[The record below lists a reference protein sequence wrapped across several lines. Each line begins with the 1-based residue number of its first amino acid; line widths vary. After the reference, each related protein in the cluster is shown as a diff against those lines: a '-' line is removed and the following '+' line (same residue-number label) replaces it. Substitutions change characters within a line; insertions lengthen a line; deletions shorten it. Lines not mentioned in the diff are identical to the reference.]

1 MKILLL
7 FLLTTVSIY
16 SQVSIDLSKVTSS
29 TKRQT
34 IDGVYEKLGE
44 SMTYVFPGTPIE
56 EVTKNKDLIGVLA
69 VVADEVKSKVPLQ
82 PFSTEIL
89 QISSASKDIVAE
101 FNNPFCEFPKNTN
114 VVYFTTVKNLTIG
127 DLSKLRSNYLIL
139 ECDNLILT
147 KNTKFPK
154 KLDHI
159 IIKER
164 KKSNHYNL
172 LKALENVEF
181 TSMNFETYED

>member
-7 FLLTTVSIY
+7 LLLATVSLQ
-16 SQVSIDLSKVTSS
+16 SQDSIDLSKVTSS

-44 SMTYVFPGTPIE
+44 SKSFVFPGTPIE
-56 EVTKNKDLIGVLA
+56 EVTKNKDMIGVLA
-69 VVADEVKSKVPLQ
+69 VVADEVTSKVPLQ
-82 PFSTEIL
+82 SFSTEIL
-89 QISSASKDIVAE
+89 QISSASKDLIAE
-101 FNNPFCEFPKNTN
+101 VKNNYCEFPKNTK
-114 VVYFTTVKNLTIG
+114 VVYFTTVKNLSIG
-127 DLSKLRSNYLIL
+127 DLSKLQSTYLIL

-154 KLDHI
+154 KVEHI
-159 IIKER
+159 IIKEK

-172 LKALENVEF
+172 LKALQNTVY
-181 TSMNFETYED
+181 TSLNFE

>member
-1 MKILLL
+1 MKTLIL
-7 FLLTTVSIY
+7 FLLTTLSLH
-16 SQVSIDLSKVTSS
+16 SQVIIDISKVTSS

-44 SMTYVFPGTPIE
+44 STIYVFPGTPIE

-82 PFSTEIL
+82 PFSTEVL
-89 QISSASKDIVAE
+89 QVSSASKDLVAE
-101 FNNPFCEFPKNTN
+101 VTNNYCEFPKNVK
-114 VVYFTTVKNLTIG
+114 VVYFTTVKSLTIG
-127 DLSKLRSNYLIL
+127 DLSKLRSNYLIF

-147 KNTKFPK
+147 KNTKLPK
-154 KLDHI
+154 KIDHI

-164 KKSNHYNL
+164 KKSNHYTL
-172 LKALENVEF
+172 LKALQNVEY
-181 TSMNFETYED
+181 TSLNFE

>member
-7 FLLTTVSIY
+7 FLLASVSLY
-16 SQVSIDLSKVTSS
+16 TQVSIDLSKVTSS

-56 EVTKNKDLIGVLA
+56 EVTKNKNMIGVLA
-69 VVADEVKSKVPLQ
+69 VVADEVKSKVPLK
-82 PFSTEIL
+82 PFSTEVL
-89 QISSASKDIVAE
+89 QVSSESKDLVAE
-101 FNNPFCEFPKNTN
+101 VNNPFCEFPKNTK
-114 VVYFTTVKNLTIG
+114 VIYFTTLKNLTIG

-164 KKSNHYNL
+164 KKSNHYTL
-172 LKALENVEF
+172 LKALQNVEY
-181 TSMNFETYED
+181 TSLNFE

>member
-7 FLLTTVSIY
+7 FLLTTVSLY
-16 SQVSIDLSKVTSS
+16 SQESIDLSKVTSS

-82 PFSTEIL
+82 AFSTEIL
-89 QISSASKDIVAE
+89 QISSATKDIVAE
-101 FNNPFCEFPKNTN
+101 VKNNYCEFPINTK

-127 DLSKLRSNYLIL
+127 DLSTLQSSYLIL

-154 KLDHI
+154 KIDHI
-159 IIKER
+159 IIKEK

-172 LKALENVEF
+172 LKALQNTQY
-181 TSMNFETYED
+181 TSLNFE